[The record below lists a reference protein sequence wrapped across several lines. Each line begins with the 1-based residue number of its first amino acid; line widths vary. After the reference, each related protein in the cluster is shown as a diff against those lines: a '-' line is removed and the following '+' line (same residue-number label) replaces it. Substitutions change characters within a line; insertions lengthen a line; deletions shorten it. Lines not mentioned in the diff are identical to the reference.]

1 MAVWRQGFEMRLSL
15 VIVVICL
22 VLSPVAVGA
31 DFLII
36 LKNGSRF
43 TTPEYWHTY
52 EELRFYYLGGTVGI
66 KRSTVKKIVSLQ
78 PPYKEENL
86 TTDQVPPPQSEGRQ
100 VPPASLRKETIP
112 PQAEEVVYSKKID
125 AVTARIAEL
134 KTMSREEL
142 LALSA
147 EIAALK
153 KEIVNRNLMGLYEGK
168 YQELFTANDAIKE
181 ELRKRFQ

>member
-1 MAVWRQGFEMRLSL
+1 MVRITMLFIALCLS
-15 VIVVICL
+15 I
-22 VLSPVAVGA
+22 SPVAAGA

-78 PPYKEENL
+78 PPYKEESL
-86 TTDQVPPPQSEGRQ
+86 PADKMSPPPPGGQKE
-100 VPPASLRKETIP
+100 PAASGKEKTRP
-112 PQAEEVVYSKKID
+112 TADEEVYSKKID
-125 AVTARIAEL
+125 TVTARIADL

-142 LALSA
+142 LAFSA

-153 KEIVNRNLMGLYEGK
+153 KEIVKRNLMGLYEGK

-181 ELRKRFQ
+181 ELRKRLQ